1 MSTKKPKWS
10 RVVRICAA
18 LRLGEAATFSANQLR
33 AILHVYRATNLY
45 KFTVK
50 RNGNVITVTRVGSWE
65 GIQQAPG

>member
-1 MSTKKPKWS
+1 MESGCSDLRRPSS
-10 RVVRICAA
+10 RC
-18 LRLGEAATFSANQLR
+18 EAATFSANQLR

-50 RNGNVITVTRVGSWE
+50 RNGNVITVSRVGSWE